1 MASTMKTIL
10 KRAIPPRLLNNALL
24 AFPSLYRTRLVNYET
39 NMATPGL
46 DDLLS
51 QLECALELPGD
62 IIECGSSRCGASVIM
77 ANYCRTRGIEKTIY
91 ACDSFQGFD
100 PEELRKERDAGLT
113 ATPERAF
120 TSTSYDYVRKKIT
133 RLRVDNVV
141 RPIKGYFSM
150 TLPHI
155 HSTFCL
161 ALVDCDLAD
170 SILYCAETI
179 WPKLVSKGRILFD
192 DYLEDEFR
200 GARIGVDQFIKKYSS
215 EIEHHG
221 LGKQLY
227 VVTKL

>member
-1 MASTMKTIL
+1 MIV
-10 KRAIPPRLLNNALL
+10 KRAVPPSVLNNILL
-24 AFPSLYRTRLVNYET
+24 TFPSLYRTKLVNYET
-39 NMATPGL
+39 NMAIHGL

-51 QLECALELPGD
+51 QLQCVLELPGN

-77 ANYCRTRGIEKTIY
+77 ANYCRERGIAKTIY

-100 PEELRKERDAGLT
+100 PEEWRREREAGLT
-113 ATPERAF
+113 STPDRAF
-120 TSTSYDYVRKKIT
+120 TSTSYDYVRTKLT

-155 HSTFCL
+155 HSNFCL

-192 DYLEDEFR
+192 DYLEEEFR
-200 GARIGVDQFIKKYSS
+200 GARIGVDQFIEKYSS
-215 EIEHHG
+215 EIEDHG
-221 LGKQLY
+221 LKQQLY
-227 VVTKL
+227 VVTKI